1 MPTGTIYKYNKNR
14 KFSVIRPDNW
24 KTGLIDV
31 LFETITFDAKLGDR
45 VEYDQ
50 IQIKNK
56 RYAQNLKKIG

>member
-50 IQIKNK
+50 IQIKSK